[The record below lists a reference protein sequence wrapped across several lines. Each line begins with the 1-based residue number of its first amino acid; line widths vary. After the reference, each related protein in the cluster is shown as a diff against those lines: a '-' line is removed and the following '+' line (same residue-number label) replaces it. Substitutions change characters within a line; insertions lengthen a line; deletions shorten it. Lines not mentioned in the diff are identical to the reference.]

1 MKNPPLQEKAGSL
14 LTCFFNNFDVYL
26 LVACQDV
33 VPLGLVARGM
43 DIGSDDD
50 NLEQPAAG
58 PASEGEATQPRVA

>member
-1 MKNPPLQEKAGSL
+1 M
-14 LTCFFNNFDVYL
+14 TCFFNNFDVYL